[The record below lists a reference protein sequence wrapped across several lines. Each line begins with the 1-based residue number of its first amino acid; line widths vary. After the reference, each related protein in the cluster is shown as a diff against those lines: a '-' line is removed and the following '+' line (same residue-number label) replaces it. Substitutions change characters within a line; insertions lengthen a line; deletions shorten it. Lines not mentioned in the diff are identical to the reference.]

1 MRNMRMLL
9 FPRSIETYKF
19 VCLTKFFFFSACVCL
34 PRQINML
41 FPLVSAALP
50 ADNRPTEHVSPK
62 PGSTFHVLWVGL
74 GFDLPLQEQGLEG
87 RHIG

>member
-1 MRNMRMLL
+1 
-9 FPRSIETYKF
+9 
-19 VCLTKFFFFSACVCL
+19 VCL

-50 ADNRPTEHVSPK
+50 ADNRPKEHVSPK